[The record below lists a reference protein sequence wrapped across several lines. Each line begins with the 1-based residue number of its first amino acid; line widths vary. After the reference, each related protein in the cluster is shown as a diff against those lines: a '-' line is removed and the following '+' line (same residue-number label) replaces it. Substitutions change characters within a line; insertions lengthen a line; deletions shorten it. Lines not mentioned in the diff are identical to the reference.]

1 MSRIIR
7 PVLAILIGAAALT
20 GASAFADQRRGLGE
34 VQPGAN
40 GRKARTVDAPPQPG
54 ALNGAAAVAAVHG
67 PLEPL
72 VIARGGN
79 PEDYAAVLASDESL
93 WITAE
98 GELMFIDAV
107 HHDVDAEGNPI
118 PAEPATP
125 TGPPPTPIALLAN
138 GMPIHHSKAGAPWT
152 IYLDFDGELVRSFS
166 WGIFNRFTGGLTLDA
181 DASTFNPDEQAVI
194 SRMWG
199 RVAEDWAPFDV
210 DVTTERPA
218 VIGATVLWSIIGKRP
233 GDLGFPSNVGGV
245 SQFNFGYVPF
255 GLDHP
260 TFTFWQPFGAADHS
274 TLADV
279 ITQENGHMFGLLH
292 DSVMTDFGFVNEY
305 YGGHGTGPT
314 SWGPVMGAPIERNVT
329 QWSKVEYPRGLNF
342 LSGFGALPPQ
352 DDIAIIAGKLGFRA
366 DDFADTTGGAQPLV
380 APRSGFIT
388 STADVDVFS
397 LPLASDVHI
406 EITPFRAGDLTDGGN
421 LDVAA
426 EILNASGTVVAA
438 ADDLEQTAATLTA
451 ELPLTPHFLRVRPS
465 SNPANYSTYASLGA
479 YTVTGTFVRV
489 VKIVGFQEPLPS
501 ATVTHGRTLPVKFTL
516 TDTVAAARV
525 LLLPAE
531 DASPA
536 DALAETACQAQPQGR
551 QHCNL
556 RIPSSTVPGTTCWIV
571 AQYQDTDGRWAA
583 LRPATPAATINPT
596 PITVE

>member
-1 MSRIIR
+1 MSRSIR
-7 PVLAILIGAAALT
+7 PFLAILLGAAALS
-20 GASAFADQRRGLGE
+20 GASAFADQRRGIGE
-34 VQPGAN
+34 AQPGSN
-40 GRKARTVDAPPQPG
+40 GRKARPVEPAPQPG
-54 ALNGAAAVAAVHG
+54 ALNGAAAVAAVQG
-67 PLEPL
+67 PLGPL
-72 VIARGGN
+72 VTGRGGD
-79 PEDYAAVLASDESL
+79 PDEYAALLASDESL
-93 WITAE
+93 WITDE
-98 GELMFIDAV
+98 GQLMFVDAV
-107 HHDVDAEGNPI
+107 HHDVDADGNPI
-118 PAEPATP
+118 PAEPGTP
-125 TGPPPTPIALLAN
+125 TGPPPTPISLLAS
-138 GMPIHHSKAGAPWT
+138 GLPIHHSKPGAPWT

-166 WGIFNRFTGGLTLDA
+166 WGIINRFTSGLTLDA
-181 DASTFNPDEQAVI
+181 DPTTFNPDEQAVI

-218 VIGATVLWSIIGKRP
+218 VIGLTVLWSIIGKRP

-245 SQFNFGYVPF
+245 SQFSFGYVPF

-292 DSVMTDFGFVNEY
+292 DSVMTEAGFINEY

-329 QWSKVEYPRGLNF
+329 QWSKVDYPGGLNF
-342 LSGFGALPPQ
+342 LSGVGTLPTQ

-366 DDFADTTGGAQPLV
+366 DDAADTIAAAQPL
-380 APRSGFIT
+380 APPRSGFIT
-388 STADVDVFS
+388 STADVDVFA
-397 LPLASDVHI
+397 LPLVNEVHI
-406 EITPFRAGDLTDGGN
+406 EITPFRAGEFTDGGN

-426 EILNASGTVVAA
+426 EILNAAGAVVAS
-438 ADDLEQTAATLTA
+438 ADDLDQTAATLTA

-501 ATVTHGRTLPVKFTL
+501 ALVTRGRTLPVKFTL

-525 LLLPAE
+525 LLLPGE
-531 DASPA
+531 DAAPA
-536 DALAETACQAQPQGR
+536 DALAVTGCQAQTQGR

-556 RIPSSTVPGTTCWIV
+556 RIPSSMGPGATGWIL
-571 AQYQDTDGRWAA
+571 AQYQDADGQWAT
-583 LRPATPAATINPT
+583 LRSASAPATLNPT
-596 PITVE
+596 PIAVE